1 MKFAVQ
7 INVSPYASYAG
18 LDAYYFILAALEAQ
32 HEIVRVFFY
41 KDGIYHA
48 MRYASPPDDEI
59 QFNRM
64 WSSLAETH
72 QIDLVVC
79 ISAAQRRGLLC
90 TDEAKWQGKMDVDVA
105 SGFRIAG
112 LGQWLES
119 ILLADRTIVFG

>member
-7 INVSPYASYAG
+7 INVSPYAANSG

-59 QFNRM
+59 NLNRM
-64 WSSLAETH
+64 WSSLAEAQH
-72 QIDLVVC
+72 IDLVVC

-90 TDEAKWQGKMDVDVA
+90 SDEAKLQGKLDVDVA
-105 SGFRIAG
+105 PGFRIAG

-119 ILLADRTIVFG
+119 TLLADRTIVFA